1 MAIDIKLTAFE
12 GPLDLLLLLIEKNKV
27 DIYDIPIASITDQ
40 YLEYVDMMKTKNLDV
55 LSDFLVMAS
64 TLLDIKARML
74 LPVEEDENG
83 EDIDPRTELVQQLIE
98 YREYKLLAQEL
109 RTHYDTKEDVFF
121 RDESIPDSVKNFKPK
136 PDMDSLLEDVTLL
149 HLQTVFESV
158 LKRKE
163 DSIDPIRSGF
173 GKIERETVRI
183 SEKLT
188 KVLSYGKEK
197 KKFSFRALLEE
208 AHTRSDVV
216 VTFLACLELIKIGQ
230 LFVAQEETL
239 GDIQLTWNDA
249 CEANLSKE
257 ELEQYD

>member
-40 YLEYVDMMKTKNLDV
+40 YLEYVDAMKTENLDV

-64 TLLDIKARML
+64 TLLDIKSRML

-83 EDIDPRTELVQQLIE
+83 DDIDPRTELVQQLIE

-109 RTHYDTKEDVFF
+109 KNQYEAPDDVFY
-121 RDESIPDSVKNFKPK
+121 REESLPEMVKNFKPR

-149 HLQTVFESV
+149 HLQTVFEQV

-163 DSIDPIRSGF
+163 DSIDPIRSSF
-173 GKIERETVRI
+173 GKIEKETVRI
-183 SEKLT
+183 SEKLSH
-188 KVLSYGKEK
+188 VLTLGAQK
-197 KKFSFRALLEE
+197 KRFSFRELLEE
-208 AHTRSDVV
+208 AATKSDVV

-230 LFVAQEETL
+230 LFVLQEEN
-239 GDIQLTWNDA
+239 GGEIDLTWNDE